1 MVEYLPPAGRIALA
15 HHGRI
20 EGCKPVGRKEY
31 VADLD
36 GGRPAGV
43 MSQKSQCSLPG
54 PVQGLPWAG
63 SVSVALKVFWFLACL
78 LSGALGFWGSF
89 LLSLSFYSFLY
100 PPTLSL
106 SLILYLHF
114 LGLRLARAD
123 KVRPEG
129 GWRGWPAASSPSWRG
144 PFRGPRDK

>member
-31 VADLD
+31 VADPD

-43 MSQKSQCSLPG
+43 MSQKSQRSLPG

-78 LSGALGFWGSF
+78 LSGALGFWFFSSFIFILFFIFIHTHPFSIFNLVLTFSRVTAGTRRQGTSRGRAERMACGILSF
-89 LLSLSFYSFLY
+89 L
-100 PPTLSL
+100 
-106 SLILYLHF
+106 
-114 LGLRLARAD
+114 ARTFS
-123 KVRPEG
+123 
-129 GWRGWPAASSPSWRG
+129 WSSG
-144 PFRGPRDK
+144 